1 MLRKNILAYYGANFL
16 LIIAQSL
23 PHAILTPLLLSKGL
37 SLSEILLVQTFF
49 SFCVL
54 VAEYPS
60 GVLADL
66 MSRKNLFLISNVFL
80 IASFS
85 LVLFLDSFVFMLLA
99 WGLYGLYSACSSGTI
114 EASLITDIKE
124 NKKDLSKF
132 LAKNNQITYLGM
144 IIGSSLGS
152 FLYLKVHAMLYIVGI
167 FLIMLCA
174 LTIIVY
180 FKEKEGDFKSQK
192 SLKLL
197 KEQVKGSLKE
207 LKDNPK
213 LKILLV
219 GHLITP
225 VFFMSHFQMWQAYF
239 LKQGVKEQYLFMFYT
254 AFQVI
259 SILIHFLK
267 AKNYSQKI
275 ALSSLLVLL
284 GVSPLLLMNIPYLFI
299 GVYALMV
306 AFFTYMS
313 YCLGYQFSKFVSKNN
328 ISSLS
333 SLLSSCVRVVSV
345 LILSLS
351 SLELRYFSPLT
362 IITMHFALTLII
374 LFFFLYK
381 ANLLSEFALR
391 LQPFSDFYS
400 NIIAMI

>member
-1 MLRKNILAYYGANFL
+1 METLRKNILAYYGANFL
-16 LIIAQSL
+16 LMIAQSL

-66 MSRKNLFLISNVFL
+66 MSRKNLFLVSNAFL

-85 LVLFLDSFVFMLLA
+85 FVLFFDSFILMLLA

-132 LAKNNQITYLGM
+132 LARNNQIAYLSM

-152 FLYLKVHAMLYIVGI
+152 FLYTKIHAMLYIVGI

-174 LTIIVY
+174 LTIIFY

-219 GHLITP
+219 GHLIVP
-225 VFFMSHFQMWQAYF
+225 IFFMSHFQMWQAYF
-239 LKQGVKEQYLFMFYT
+239 LNQGIKEQYLFIFYI

-267 AKNYSQKI
+267 ASSYSQKI
-275 ALSSLLVLL
+275 ALSLLAVLL
-284 GVSPLLLMNIPYLFI
+284 GVSPLLLTNIPYLFI

-333 SLLSSCVRVVSV
+333 SLSSSCVRVVSV
-345 LILSLS
+345 LVLSLS
-351 SLELRYFSPLT
+351 SLELHYFSPLSV
-362 IITMHFALTLII
+362 ITMHFALTLLI

-381 ANLLSEFALR
+381 AK
-391 LQPFSDFYS
+391 PFD
-400 NIIAMI
+400 A

>member
-1 MLRKNILAYYGANFL
+1 METLRKNILAYYGANFL

-54 VAEYPS
+54 MAEYPS

-66 MSRKNLFLISNVFL
+66 MSRKNLFLVSNAFL

-85 LVLFLDSFVFMLLA
+85 FVLFFDSFILMLLA

-124 NKKDLSKF
+124 NQKDLLSRF
-132 LAKNNQITYLGM
+132 LAKNNQIAYLGM

-152 FLYLKVHAMLYIVGI
+152 FLYLKIHAMLYVVGI

-174 LTIIVY
+174 LTIVIY
-180 FKEKEGDFKSQK
+180 FKEKEADFKSQK
-192 SLKLL
+192 NLKLL

-225 VFFMSHFQMWQAYF
+225 IFFMSHFQMWQAYF
-239 LKQGVKEQYLFMFYT
+239 LKQGVKEQYLFVFYI

-275 ALSSLLVLL
+275 ATSSLLVLL
-284 GVSPLLLMNIPYLFI
+284 GVSPLLLSNIPYCFI

-306 AFFTYMS
+306 AFFAYMS

-333 SLLSSCVRVVSV
+333 SLLSSCVHVVSV
-345 LILSLS
+345 LVLSLS

-381 ANLLSEFALR
+381 AK
-391 LQPFSDFYS
+391 PFDE
-400 NIIAMI
+400 

>member
-66 MSRKNLFLISNVFL
+66 MSRKNLFLVSNVFL

-85 LVLFLDSFVFMLLA
+85 LVLFFDSFIFMLLA

-152 FLYLKVHAMLYIVGI
+152 FLYLKIHAMLYIVGI
-167 FLIMLCA
+167 FLIMLCV
-174 LTIIVY
+174 LTIIIY

-284 GVSPLLLMNIPYLFI
+284 GVSPLLLSNIPYCFI

-333 SLLSSCVRVVSV
+333 SLSSSCVRVVSV

-362 IITMHFALTLII
+362 IITMHFALTLIM

-381 ANLLSEFALR
+381 AK
-391 LQPFSDFYS
+391 PFDE
-400 NIIAMI
+400 

>member
-1 MLRKNILAYYGANFL
+1 METLRKNILAYYGANFL

-54 VAEYPS
+54 VSEYPS

-66 MSRKNLFLISNVFL
+66 MSRKNLFLVSNAFL

-85 LVLFLDSFVFMLLA
+85 FVLFFDSFIFMLVA

-124 NKKDLSKF
+124 NKKDLSRF
-132 LAKNNQITYLGM
+132 LAKNNQIAYLGM

-174 LTIIVY
+174 LTIIIY
-180 FKEKEGDFKSQK
+180 FKEKERDFKSQK

-197 KEQVKGSLKE
+197 KEQIKGSLKE

-225 VFFMSHFQMWQAYF
+225 VFFMSHFQMLQAYF
-239 LKQGVKEQYLFMFYT
+239 LKQGIKEQYLFIFYI

-267 AKNYSQKI
+267 ASNYSQKI

-284 GVSPLLLMNIPYLFI
+284 GVSPLLLTNIPYCFI

-306 AFFTYMS
+306 AFFYLHELL
-313 YCLGYQFSKFVSKNN
+313 LGVS
-328 ISSLS
+328 IFQI
-333 SLLSSCVRVVSV
+333 R
-345 LILSLS
+345 
-351 SLELRYFSPLT
+351 F
-362 IITMHFALTLII
+362 
-374 LFFFLYK
+374 
-381 ANLLSEFALR
+381 
-391 LQPFSDFYS
+391 
-400 NIIAMI
+400 

>member
-1 MLRKNILAYYGANFL
+1 METLRKNILAYYGANFL
-16 LIIAQSL
+16 LLIAQSL

-66 MSRKNLFLISNVFL
+66 MSRKNLFLFSNLFL
-80 IASFS
+80 IASFCC
-85 LVLFLDSFVFMLLA
+85 VLFFDSFILMLLA
-99 WGLYGLYSACSSGTI
+99 WGFYGIASACKSGTI
-114 EASLITDIKE
+114 DATLITDIKE
-124 NKKDLSKF
+124 NKQDLSKF
-132 LAKNNQITYLGM
+132 LARNNQITYLSM
-144 IIGSSLGS
+144 IMGSSFGS
-152 FLYLKVHAMLYIVGI
+152 FLYSKMHASMYMVALFLVLLCML
-167 FLIMLCA
+167 
-174 LTIIVY
+174 IIISF
-180 FKEKEGDFKSQK
+180 FKENQIPKKTQK
-192 SLKLL
+192 GLKLL

-207 LKDNPK
+207 LRDNPK

-219 GHLITP
+219 GHLIVP
-225 VFFMSHFQMWQAYF
+225 LFFMSHFNMWQAYF
-239 LKQGVKEQYLFMFYT
+239 LAQGIKEQHLFIFYI

-259 SILIHFLK
+259 SILVHFLK
-267 AKNYSQKI
+267 ASSYSQKI
-275 ALSSLLVLL
+275 TLSCLVVLL
-284 GVSPLLLMNIPYLFI
+284 SISPLLLTNIPYLFI

-313 YCLGYQFSKFVSKNN
+313 YCLGYQFSSFVSKNN

-333 SLLSSCVRVVSV
+333 SLMSSCVRVISV

-351 SLELRYFSPLT
+351 SLELHYFSPLS
-362 IITMHFALTLII
+362 IITAHFTITLLI

-381 ANLLSEFALR
+381 AKV
-391 LQPFSDFYS
+391 FS
-400 NIIAMI
+400 A

>member
-54 VAEYPS
+54 MAEYPS

-66 MSRKNLFLISNVFL
+66 MSRKNLFLVSNAFL

-85 LVLFLDSFVFMLLA
+85 FVLFFDSFILMLLA
-99 WGLYGLYSACSSGTI
+99 WGLYGLYIACSSGTI

-124 NKKDLSKF
+124 NQKDLLSRF
-132 LAKNNQITYLGM
+132 LAKNNQIAYLGM

-152 FLYLKVHAMLYIVGI
+152 FLYLKIHAMLYIVGI
-167 FLIMLCA
+167 FLIMLCT
-174 LTIIVY
+174 LTIIIY
-180 FKEKEGDFKSQK
+180 FKEKEADFKSQK

-225 VFFMSHFQMWQAYF
+225 IFFMSHFQMWQAYF
-239 LKQGVKEQYLFMFYT
+239 LKQGVKEQYLFVFYI

-267 AKNYSQKI
+267 ASSYSQKI
-275 ALSSLLVLL
+275 ALSSLVVLL
-284 GVSPLLLMNIPYLFI
+284 IVSPLLLSNIPYCFI

-333 SLLSSCVRVVSV
+333 SLSSSCVRVVSV
-345 LILSLS
+345 LVLSLS

-381 ANLLSEFALR
+381 AK
-391 LQPFSDFYS
+391 PFDE
-400 NIIAMI
+400 

>member
-60 GVLADL
+60 GVLADV
-66 MSRKNLFLISNVFL
+66 MSRKNLFLVSNAFL

-85 LVLFLDSFVFMLLA
+85 LVLFFDSFIFMLVA

-124 NKKDLSKF
+124 NKKDLSRF

-167 FLIMLCA
+167 FLIMLCM
-174 LTIIVY
+174 LTIVIY
-180 FKEKEGDFKSQK
+180 FKEKERDFKSQK

-225 VFFMSHFQMWQAYF
+225 IFFMSHFQMWQAYF
-239 LKQGVKEQYLFMFYT
+239 LKQGIKEQYLFVFYT

-284 GVSPLLLMNIPYLFI
+284 GVSPLLLSNIPYCFI

-345 LILSLS
+345 LILLLS

-362 IITMHFALTLII
+362 IITMHFALTLLI
-374 LFFFLYK
+374 LFFFLHK
-381 ANLLSEFALR
+381 AK
-391 LQPFSDFYS
+391 PFDE
-400 NIIAMI
+400 